1 MQLMVIDKNDR
12 WGMHKAKV
20 YEECLELIEAI
31 NENDELHIAEE
42 ALDNIQV
49 SIGILDK
56 LNSEGVDIQKVID
69 RHNRKLIGRGW
80 EPKTTIK
87 VQLIKR

>member
-1 MQLMVIDKNDR
+1 MVIDKNDS
-12 WGMHKAKV
+12 WGMHKAKAH
-20 YEECLELIEAI
+20 EECLELIEAI

-56 LNSEGVDIQKVID
+56 LSSEGVDIQTVINK
-69 RHNRKLIGRGW
+69 HNKKLINRGW
-80 EPKTTIK
+80 KSKITIK
-87 VQLIKR
+87 VQLIKG